1 MVCSSA
7 TAAEC
12 QHPPLAAGPPSS
24 PLTQK
29 PHVEPRVSL
38 DLNLERHNEASIEAV
53 IYLFC
58 QQISV
63 QTILDCQRGSSAPA
77 GIEQTS
83 LSPLFLDLNLKVAF
97 CPGGGHI
104 FLRSLVPCHSSR
116 SSGCQ
121 LDWDSI
127 MTIGPSW
134 DLFLVIMKISQRIYM
149 CFNLKCF
156 QWSESECH
164 LVVSDYL
171 QCRGLYSPW
180 NSPGQNTGVGS
191 LSLLQGIFPAQGS
204 NPGLLHCI
212 GILYQ
217 LSHKGSP
224 CVQSLPHKEL
234 IHQKSL
240 SLK

>member
-53 IYLFC
+53 ISFLPAD
-58 QQISV
+58 ISA
-63 QTILDCQRGSSAPA
+63 DHFR
-77 GIEQTS
+77 
-83 LSPLFLDLNLKVAF
+83 LSERFKCSCRDRADFPFSFVSRPEPQGGFLSW
-97 CPGGGHI
+97 GGHI

-164 LVVSDYL
+164 LVVSDCL